1 MKTSKLQHHVHDDSC
16 FAAIPKTRPTP
27 GSLPSLPRIDPELVS
42 LDLHPGYRKAE
53 AAIAGHPAVP
63 RGRSFPESRV
73 RACPFPKTARCTR
86 MRCPSA
92 AQVTWE
98 LWTRVVMARGSA
110 SQISCW
116 SLQWTSPEHCGESFH
131 ATVHLAAP
139 CGQRTS
145 CRPEGSHTMHSTAS
159 AWSCQASGSV
169 LNQSVDSDFWN
180 ETSPW
185 EQGATSIISV
195 AAFARRPKLDS
206 APKTPFICLG
216 LLIYLFAILE
226 CLRTSGLRSHC
237 SRSLPSAFSVGPC
250 GIEVPRTV
258 KSPSASPHP
267 VPSGLNVRGLLR
279 DRQLGQI
286 SSLTLAH
293 GRQVSTQS
301 HPQALPKFRAQQ
313 RLSRPQDIRLLD
325 PLVGH

>member
-145 CRPEGSHTMHSTAS
+145 CRPEGSHTMHSTCLRVVLPGIRKCLEPKCGFRLLERDQPLGARS
-159 AWSCQASGSV
+159 YEYHFRGS
-169 LNQSVDSDFWN
+169 
-180 ETSPW
+180 
-185 EQGATSIISV
+185 
-195 AAFARRPKLDS
+195 
-206 APKTPFICLG
+206 
-216 LLIYLFAILE
+216 
-226 CLRTSGLRSHC
+226 LRTS
-237 SRSLPSAFSVGPC
+237 
-250 GIEVPRTV
+250 
-258 KSPSASPHP
+258 
-267 VPSGLNVRGLLR
+267 
-279 DRQLGQI
+279 
-286 SSLTLAH
+286 
-293 GRQVSTQS
+293 TQT
-301 HPQALPKFRAQQ
+301 
-313 RLSRPQDIRLLD
+313 
-325 PLVGH
+325 